1 MGRARASIPATIR
14 LCLRGSMI
22 CPSCGLDNVD
32 DAMFCRGCGAP
43 LASSAHVAKK
53 MPEATGANV
62 SEESSS
68 PRTPRR
74 RRWPVVVIVVSSVI
88 LAVCAV
94 AIAVS
99 LLGRGEPSGSEQG
112 RITVNSYELVEISF
126 DEDDAPAEG
135 EQVVT
140 AQITL
145 PDYEKLMANALEED
159 DPEAYLDERLRNGEY
174 ETVTV
179 EREVTVSR
187 SGDEVTLVDEDGVKE
202 SVLEQELIKAVNA
215 LDGENQK

>member
-1 MGRARASIPATIR
+1 
-14 LCLRGSMI
+14 
-22 CPSCGLDNVD
+22 
-32 DAMFCRGCGAP
+32 
-43 LASSAHVAKK
+43 

-74 RRWPVVVIVVSSVI
+74 RRWPVVVIVVSSII

-112 RITVNSYELVEISF
+112 GITVNSYELVEISF

-202 SVLEQELIKAVNA
+202 SVLEQELIKAVNT
-215 LDGENQK
+215 LDGESKK